1 MSLLE
6 RLNDDMKQAMKNK
19 EKEKLSVIRMLKAA
33 LQNEA
38 IKLGKQQLSEE
49 EELTVLSR
57 EVKQRKDS
65 LHEFNKADRTDLVEK
80 VQSELAFVEKYMP
93 PQLSEEEVEVLVQEA
108 ISESGATSKADM
120 GKVMGILMPKVKG
133 KADGTLVSK
142 LVQRHLSA
150 RSRVCAPAPPADLDF
165 LEGFE
170 PERICLKP
178 PCQSASLPAKRAQAC
193 VRCATTTTRA
203 CLHRAGRT
211 TGIAPFPP
219 PPSRRSGRSS
229 A

>member
-142 LVQRHLSA
+142 LVQRHLS
-150 RSRVCAPAPPADLDF
+150 
-165 LEGFE
+165 
-170 PERICLKP
+170 
-178 PCQSASLPAKRAQAC
+178 
-193 VRCATTTTRA
+193 
-203 CLHRAGRT
+203 
-211 TGIAPFPP
+211 
-219 PPSRRSGRSS
+219 
-229 A
+229 